1 MLVSLEIRPELQE
14 WMGDIKQVAYDVE
27 DLVDELEDHNSMESQ
42 MSGCVAVGEET
53 RWCCSCSFLMHST
66 RADRMKTIKRRLDF
80 LVKDSVIFS
89 LMQYPFPDV
98 ERFDNEA
105 FDRAAVVGRDNDK
118 AKIKDMI
125 LQSNAQKF
133 SIIPILG
140 LVGLG
145 KTTLARLI
153 FLDQGE
159 GWDFDLRIWISLN
172 RKLNIKMIASD
183 IISQCN
189 HREEKLL
196 DVRTDME
203 IQENFQLLKRCLQEA
218 LHEKHCLIVLDDLS
232 STDKNQLDELKE
244 MLKGTNESIKVLV
257 TTSSEITAELLH
269 TIPPYKL
276 CPLSEDDSWKIFSQ
290 KAFGNC
296 DGDNTD
302 LKKIGKEIVKRCEGI
317 PLLTHSLGLVVQNEV
332 TNVWLAARDE
342 EIWKLERRVATKIEL
357 FSPLYQIYNDFSSTI
372 KLCFLYLSIF
382 PKGSTIDKEK
392 LIQQWIALE
401 IIGSKHD
408 SLPPYVNGEMCI
420 QDFLSIY
427 FLQVRDTHSVY
438 GMDNRVV
445 PTTFYIHNFVHEF
458 ARHVA
463 CDDIIIFD
471 GTKMQKGCA
480 KRQTFQYA
488 LLTCYRV
495 QSTFSHSMLTRT
507 RALHI
512 MNSEAITFPREAF
525 ELLKH
530 LRVLNLSGCCIEEL
544 PASIGCLKRL
554 KYLDVSGVQIQTLPF
569 PVSRLTNLEVLDLS
583 KTCMKELPSFIGNLQ
598 NLKYLNMQGCDKLQ
612 NLPLSLGH
620 LQRLEQLRLSC
631 CRCIAML
638 PDSLCNLIN
647 LRILDLSRCTM
658 LRHLPALFG
667 NLVNLED
674 LSLSSC
680 FNLKQL
686 PESFGNLYFLRFLNL
701 SSCYEL
707 QQFPE
712 SVTNLEKLEVL
723 ILRRCCRLRILP
735 PSFAMIKYLRILDLA
750 GCEALHVSTEML
762 TTNLEYLNL
771 QRCLNLQTQP
781 YYFENFNKL
790 KFLNLS
796 HCLPTVDCLESISYL
811 FNLEYLDLSETSLD
825 IPMSFARLQKLHTL
839 NLTGCAP
846 MHPSSNVH
854 QTWPGILAKITSL
867 KSVLTMDPVLA
878 ASLQGH
884 TECSADYDYHSLTTT
899 DELVIKEIT
908 GGSRGL
914 CIAEQLNLQNRLE
927 VCFLKLEW
935 VPRSQ
940 SAQDQL
946 LEYTDEEVLEK
957 FQPNETLEHF
967 MLVKYTGNVFPTWM
981 MNKLTSLP
989 YLVNLCLFHLH
1000 NCSALPPIGHLQN
1013 LRYLH
1018 IKDMPNLT
1026 NLEMGLSGRPVSLGK
1041 LTHLKLEALNLE
1053 ELSILLSAN
1062 NESPCFMFPNLEELS
1077 VLSCSK
1083 LVFKP
1088 SVPKCAKY
1096 VIKESNMVLSCWQ
1109 PLGPFSSPPIEKVEI
1124 SGCVMPSGWLQWLRS
1139 IQTLEKVVIDGEAFS
1154 SFELQK
1160 IYAFQEAS
1168 GSKISKETV
1177 SSSRTNMSRELTT
1190 EDGALK
1196 AIGIDNSTI
1205 KHIPRFNTTSEL
1217 SVDTISSSKVSTPSK
1232 EIPSTLR
1239 RPDKSKMPALIPG
1252 DGSLNLSLKQVQKV
1266 THNFSPLFE
1275 LGEGGTWAV
1284 YRAVLSD
1291 NQVVI
1296 IRRAKK
1302 GHVQEAKHLMEVKL
1316 LTKINHWSLVRFLGF
1331 IDEKD
1336 ECIRITEYVPNG
1348 TLREHLHDQRK
1359 RILNFNQRIV
1369 IALDIAIALTYLH
1382 LCSGDALICYNLR
1395 TSNILLTESYR
1406 AKVCCSE
1413 LSKSGNIVLLK
1424 GTGGYIDPEY
1434 LETSELTA
1442 KSDVYSFGIILLEII
1457 SSHGPQDWDVLMNHR
1472 QSSVVQWALEKFY
1485 DDLMNEILDYR
1496 MEDRVDGDVV
1506 RDLLSLAL
1514 SCVVSRG
1521 ADRPSIV
1528 VVGER
1533 LWKIWQDHRRNVG
1546 EQHEYQGSW
1555 AEFIEQEGILRH
1567 HKCVL
1572 KRSWEPSTTQQD
1584 WSVYVRQIELVQE
1597 AYDTPWGEEIF
1608 SGSVSLDDITVYS
1621 R

>member
-1 MLVSLEIRPELQE
+1 MLIFAGRHSPVSELLPLANHFTCCGSRPSIEIAMPHGHAAAVVDRLLRRLGSAACRLEVPPNIDGDLAHVWTTLARLQDMLVSLEIRPELQE

-495 QSTFSHSMLTRT
+495 QSTFSHSTLTRT

-569 PVSRLTNLEVLDLS
+569 PVSRLTNL
-583 KTCMKELPSFIGNLQ
+583 
-598 NLKYLNMQGCDKLQ
+598 
-612 NLPLSLGH
+612 
-620 LQRLEQLRLSC
+620 
-631 CRCIAML
+631 
-638 PDSLCNLIN
+638 
-647 LRILDLSRCTM
+647 
-658 LRHLPALFG
+658 
-667 NLVNLED
+667 
-674 LSLSSC
+674 
-680 FNLKQL
+680 
-686 PESFGNLYFLRFLNL
+686 
-701 SSCYEL
+701 
-707 QQFPE
+707 
-712 SVTNLEKLEVL
+712 
-723 ILRRCCRLRILP
+723 
-735 PSFAMIKYLRILDLA
+735 
-750 GCEALHVSTEML
+750 
-762 TTNLEYLNL
+762 
-771 QRCLNLQTQP
+771 
-781 YYFENFNKL
+781 
-790 KFLNLS
+790 
-796 HCLPTVDCLESISYL
+796 
-811 FNLEYLDLSETSLD
+811 
-825 IPMSFARLQKLHTL
+825 
-839 NLTGCAP
+839 
-846 MHPSSNVH
+846 
-854 QTWPGILAKITSL
+854 
-867 KSVLTMDPVLA
+867 
-878 ASLQGH
+878 
-884 TECSADYDYHSLTTT
+884 
-899 DELVIKEIT
+899 
-908 GGSRGL
+908 
-914 CIAEQLNLQNRLE
+914 
-927 VCFLKLEW
+927 
-935 VPRSQ
+935 
-940 SAQDQL
+940 
-946 LEYTDEEVLEK
+946 
-957 FQPNETLEHF
+957 
-967 MLVKYTGNVFPTWM
+967 
-981 MNKLTSLP
+981 
-989 YLVNLCLFHLH
+989 
-1000 NCSALPPIGHLQN
+1000 
-1013 LRYLH
+1013 
-1018 IKDMPNLT
+1018 
-1026 NLEMGLSGRPVSLGK
+1026 
-1041 LTHLKLEALNLE
+1041 
-1053 ELSILLSAN
+1053 
-1062 NESPCFMFPNLEELS
+1062 
-1077 VLSCSK
+1077 
-1083 LVFKP
+1083 
-1088 SVPKCAKY
+1088 
-1096 VIKESNMVLSCWQ
+1096 
-1109 PLGPFSSPPIEKVEI
+1109 
-1124 SGCVMPSGWLQWLRS
+1124 
-1139 IQTLEKVVIDGEAFS
+1139 
-1154 SFELQK
+1154 
-1160 IYAFQEAS
+1160 
-1168 GSKISKETV
+1168 
-1177 SSSRTNMSRELTT
+1177 

-1348 TLREHLHDQRK
+1348 TLREHLH
-1359 RILNFNQRIV
+1359 
-1369 IALDIAIALTYLH
+1369 
-1382 LCSGDALICYNLR
+1382 GDALICYNLR

>member
-1 MLVSLEIRPELQE
+1 MLIFAGRHSPVSELLPLANHFTCCGSRPSIEIAMPHGHAAAVVDRLLRRLGSAACRLEVPPNIDGDLAHVWTTLARLQDMLVSLEIRPELQE

-495 QSTFSHSMLTRT
+495 QSTFSHSTLTRT

-569 PVSRLTNLEVLDLS
+569 P
-583 KTCMKELPSFIGNLQ
+583 
-598 NLKYLNMQGCDKLQ
+598 
-612 NLPLSLGH
+612 
-620 LQRLEQLRLSC
+620 
-631 CRCIAML
+631 
-638 PDSLCNLIN
+638 
-647 LRILDLSRCTM
+647 
-658 LRHLPALFG
+658 
-667 NLVNLED
+667 
-674 LSLSSC
+674 
-680 FNLKQL
+680 
-686 PESFGNLYFLRFLNL
+686 
-701 SSCYEL
+701 
-707 QQFPE
+707 
-712 SVTNLEKLEVL
+712 
-723 ILRRCCRLRILP
+723 
-735 PSFAMIKYLRILDLA
+735 
-750 GCEALHVSTEML
+750 
-762 TTNLEYLNL
+762 
-771 QRCLNLQTQP
+771 
-781 YYFENFNKL
+781 
-790 KFLNLS
+790 
-796 HCLPTVDCLESISYL
+796 
-811 FNLEYLDLSETSLD
+811 
-825 IPMSFARLQKLHTL
+825 
-839 NLTGCAP
+839 
-846 MHPSSNVH
+846 
-854 QTWPGILAKITSL
+854 
-867 KSVLTMDPVLA
+867 
-878 ASLQGH
+878 
-884 TECSADYDYHSLTTT
+884 
-899 DELVIKEIT
+899 
-908 GGSRGL
+908 
-914 CIAEQLNLQNRLE
+914 
-927 VCFLKLEW
+927 
-935 VPRSQ
+935 
-940 SAQDQL
+940 
-946 LEYTDEEVLEK
+946 
-957 FQPNETLEHF
+957 
-967 MLVKYTGNVFPTWM
+967 
-981 MNKLTSLP
+981 
-989 YLVNLCLFHLH
+989 
-1000 NCSALPPIGHLQN
+1000 
-1013 LRYLH
+1013 
-1018 IKDMPNLT
+1018 
-1026 NLEMGLSGRPVSLGK
+1026 
-1041 LTHLKLEALNLE
+1041 
-1053 ELSILLSAN
+1053 
-1062 NESPCFMFPNLEELS
+1062 
-1077 VLSCSK
+1077 
-1083 LVFKP
+1083 
-1088 SVPKCAKY
+1088 
-1096 VIKESNMVLSCWQ
+1096 
-1109 PLGPFSSPPIEKVEI
+1109 
-1124 SGCVMPSGWLQWLRS
+1124 
-1139 IQTLEKVVIDGEAFS
+1139 
-1154 SFELQK
+1154 
-1160 IYAFQEAS
+1160 
-1168 GSKISKETV
+1168 
-1177 SSSRTNMSRELTT
+1177 
-1190 EDGALK
+1190 DGALK

-1369 IALDIAIALTYLH
+1369 IALDVAIALTYLH

>member
-1 MLVSLEIRPELQE
+1 MLIFAGRHSPVSELLPLANHFTCCGSRPSIEIAMPHGHAAAVVDRLLRRLGSAACRLEVPPNIDGDLAHVWTTLARLQDMLVSLEIRPELQE

-427 FLQVRDTHSVY
+427 FLQVRDTHS
-438 GMDNRVV
+438 
-445 PTTFYIHNFVHEF
+445 
-458 ARHVA
+458 
-463 CDDIIIFD
+463 
-471 GTKMQKGCA
+471 
-480 KRQTFQYA
+480 
-488 LLTCYRV
+488 
-495 QSTFSHSMLTRT
+495 
-507 RALHI
+507 
-512 MNSEAITFPREAF
+512 
-525 ELLKH
+525 
-530 LRVLNLSGCCIEEL
+530 
-544 PASIGCLKRL
+544 
-554 KYLDVSGVQIQTLPF
+554 
-569 PVSRLTNLEVLDLS
+569 
-583 KTCMKELPSFIGNLQ
+583 
-598 NLKYLNMQGCDKLQ
+598 
-612 NLPLSLGH
+612 
-620 LQRLEQLRLSC
+620 
-631 CRCIAML
+631 
-638 PDSLCNLIN
+638 
-647 LRILDLSRCTM
+647 
-658 LRHLPALFG
+658 
-667 NLVNLED
+667 
-674 LSLSSC
+674 
-680 FNLKQL
+680 
-686 PESFGNLYFLRFLNL
+686 
-701 SSCYEL
+701 
-707 QQFPE
+707 
-712 SVTNLEKLEVL
+712 
-723 ILRRCCRLRILP
+723 
-735 PSFAMIKYLRILDLA
+735 
-750 GCEALHVSTEML
+750 
-762 TTNLEYLNL
+762 
-771 QRCLNLQTQP
+771 
-781 YYFENFNKL
+781 
-790 KFLNLS
+790 
-796 HCLPTVDCLESISYL
+796 
-811 FNLEYLDLSETSLD
+811 
-825 IPMSFARLQKLHTL
+825 
-839 NLTGCAP
+839 
-846 MHPSSNVH
+846 
-854 QTWPGILAKITSL
+854 
-867 KSVLTMDPVLA
+867 
-878 ASLQGH
+878 
-884 TECSADYDYHSLTTT
+884 
-899 DELVIKEIT
+899 
-908 GGSRGL
+908 
-914 CIAEQLNLQNRLE
+914 
-927 VCFLKLEW
+927 
-935 VPRSQ
+935 
-940 SAQDQL
+940 
-946 LEYTDEEVLEK
+946 
-957 FQPNETLEHF
+957 
-967 MLVKYTGNVFPTWM
+967 
-981 MNKLTSLP
+981 
-989 YLVNLCLFHLH
+989 
-1000 NCSALPPIGHLQN
+1000 
-1013 LRYLH
+1013 
-1018 IKDMPNLT
+1018 
-1026 NLEMGLSGRPVSLGK
+1026 
-1041 LTHLKLEALNLE
+1041 
-1053 ELSILLSAN
+1053 
-1062 NESPCFMFPNLEELS
+1062 
-1077 VLSCSK
+1077 
-1083 LVFKP
+1083 
-1088 SVPKCAKY
+1088 
-1096 VIKESNMVLSCWQ
+1096 
-1109 PLGPFSSPPIEKVEI
+1109 
-1124 SGCVMPSGWLQWLRS
+1124 
-1139 IQTLEKVVIDGEAFS
+1139 
-1154 SFELQK
+1154 
-1160 IYAFQEAS
+1160 
-1168 GSKISKETV
+1168 
-1177 SSSRTNMSRELTT
+1177 
-1190 EDGALK
+1190 DGALK

-1369 IALDIAIALTYLH
+1369 IALDVAIALTYLH

>member
-1 MLVSLEIRPELQE
+1 MLIFAGRHSPVSELLPLANHFTCCGSRPSIEIAMPHGHAAAVVDRLLRRLGSAACRLEVPPNIDGDLAHVWTTLARLQDMLVSLEIRPELQE

-427 FLQVRDTHSVY
+427 FLQVRDTHS
-438 GMDNRVV
+438 
-445 PTTFYIHNFVHEF
+445 
-458 ARHVA
+458 
-463 CDDIIIFD
+463 
-471 GTKMQKGCA
+471 
-480 KRQTFQYA
+480 
-488 LLTCYRV
+488 
-495 QSTFSHSMLTRT
+495 
-507 RALHI
+507 
-512 MNSEAITFPREAF
+512 
-525 ELLKH
+525 
-530 LRVLNLSGCCIEEL
+530 
-544 PASIGCLKRL
+544 
-554 KYLDVSGVQIQTLPF
+554 
-569 PVSRLTNLEVLDLS
+569 
-583 KTCMKELPSFIGNLQ
+583 
-598 NLKYLNMQGCDKLQ
+598 
-612 NLPLSLGH
+612 
-620 LQRLEQLRLSC
+620 
-631 CRCIAML
+631 
-638 PDSLCNLIN
+638 
-647 LRILDLSRCTM
+647 
-658 LRHLPALFG
+658 
-667 NLVNLED
+667 
-674 LSLSSC
+674 
-680 FNLKQL
+680 
-686 PESFGNLYFLRFLNL
+686 
-701 SSCYEL
+701 
-707 QQFPE
+707 
-712 SVTNLEKLEVL
+712 
-723 ILRRCCRLRILP
+723 
-735 PSFAMIKYLRILDLA
+735 
-750 GCEALHVSTEML
+750 
-762 TTNLEYLNL
+762 
-771 QRCLNLQTQP
+771 
-781 YYFENFNKL
+781 
-790 KFLNLS
+790 
-796 HCLPTVDCLESISYL
+796 
-811 FNLEYLDLSETSLD
+811 
-825 IPMSFARLQKLHTL
+825 
-839 NLTGCAP
+839 
-846 MHPSSNVH
+846 
-854 QTWPGILAKITSL
+854 
-867 KSVLTMDPVLA
+867 
-878 ASLQGH
+878 
-884 TECSADYDYHSLTTT
+884 
-899 DELVIKEIT
+899 
-908 GGSRGL
+908 
-914 CIAEQLNLQNRLE
+914 
-927 VCFLKLEW
+927 
-935 VPRSQ
+935 
-940 SAQDQL
+940 
-946 LEYTDEEVLEK
+946 
-957 FQPNETLEHF
+957 
-967 MLVKYTGNVFPTWM
+967 
-981 MNKLTSLP
+981 
-989 YLVNLCLFHLH
+989 
-1000 NCSALPPIGHLQN
+1000 
-1013 LRYLH
+1013 
-1018 IKDMPNLT
+1018 
-1026 NLEMGLSGRPVSLGK
+1026 
-1041 LTHLKLEALNLE
+1041 
-1053 ELSILLSAN
+1053 
-1062 NESPCFMFPNLEELS
+1062 
-1077 VLSCSK
+1077 
-1083 LVFKP
+1083 
-1088 SVPKCAKY
+1088 
-1096 VIKESNMVLSCWQ
+1096 
-1109 PLGPFSSPPIEKVEI
+1109 
-1124 SGCVMPSGWLQWLRS
+1124 
-1139 IQTLEKVVIDGEAFS
+1139 
-1154 SFELQK
+1154 
-1160 IYAFQEAS
+1160 
-1168 GSKISKETV
+1168 
-1177 SSSRTNMSRELTT
+1177 
-1190 EDGALK
+1190 DGALK

-1348 TLREHLHDQRK
+1348 TLREHLH
-1359 RILNFNQRIV
+1359 
-1369 IALDIAIALTYLH
+1369 
-1382 LCSGDALICYNLR
+1382 GDALICYNLR

>member
-1 MLVSLEIRPELQE
+1 MLIFAGRHSPVSELLPLANHFTCCGSRPSIEIAMPHGHAAAVVDRLLRRLGSAACRLEVPPNIDGDLAHVWTTLARLQDMLVSLEIRPELQE

-495 QSTFSHSMLTRT
+495 QSTFSHSTLTRT

-569 PVSRLTNLEVLDLS
+569 P
-583 KTCMKELPSFIGNLQ
+583 
-598 NLKYLNMQGCDKLQ
+598 
-612 NLPLSLGH
+612 
-620 LQRLEQLRLSC
+620 
-631 CRCIAML
+631 
-638 PDSLCNLIN
+638 
-647 LRILDLSRCTM
+647 
-658 LRHLPALFG
+658 
-667 NLVNLED
+667 
-674 LSLSSC
+674 
-680 FNLKQL
+680 
-686 PESFGNLYFLRFLNL
+686 
-701 SSCYEL
+701 
-707 QQFPE
+707 
-712 SVTNLEKLEVL
+712 
-723 ILRRCCRLRILP
+723 
-735 PSFAMIKYLRILDLA
+735 
-750 GCEALHVSTEML
+750 
-762 TTNLEYLNL
+762 
-771 QRCLNLQTQP
+771 
-781 YYFENFNKL
+781 
-790 KFLNLS
+790 
-796 HCLPTVDCLESISYL
+796 
-811 FNLEYLDLSETSLD
+811 
-825 IPMSFARLQKLHTL
+825 
-839 NLTGCAP
+839 
-846 MHPSSNVH
+846 
-854 QTWPGILAKITSL
+854 
-867 KSVLTMDPVLA
+867 
-878 ASLQGH
+878 
-884 TECSADYDYHSLTTT
+884 
-899 DELVIKEIT
+899 
-908 GGSRGL
+908 
-914 CIAEQLNLQNRLE
+914 
-927 VCFLKLEW
+927 
-935 VPRSQ
+935 
-940 SAQDQL
+940 
-946 LEYTDEEVLEK
+946 
-957 FQPNETLEHF
+957 
-967 MLVKYTGNVFPTWM
+967 
-981 MNKLTSLP
+981 
-989 YLVNLCLFHLH
+989 
-1000 NCSALPPIGHLQN
+1000 
-1013 LRYLH
+1013 
-1018 IKDMPNLT
+1018 
-1026 NLEMGLSGRPVSLGK
+1026 
-1041 LTHLKLEALNLE
+1041 
-1053 ELSILLSAN
+1053 
-1062 NESPCFMFPNLEELS
+1062 
-1077 VLSCSK
+1077 
-1083 LVFKP
+1083 
-1088 SVPKCAKY
+1088 
-1096 VIKESNMVLSCWQ
+1096 
-1109 PLGPFSSPPIEKVEI
+1109 
-1124 SGCVMPSGWLQWLRS
+1124 
-1139 IQTLEKVVIDGEAFS
+1139 
-1154 SFELQK
+1154 
-1160 IYAFQEAS
+1160 
-1168 GSKISKETV
+1168 
-1177 SSSRTNMSRELTT
+1177 
-1190 EDGALK
+1190 DGALK

-1348 TLREHLHDQRK
+1348 TLREHLH
-1359 RILNFNQRIV
+1359 
-1369 IALDIAIALTYLH
+1369 
-1382 LCSGDALICYNLR
+1382 GDALICYNLR

>member
-1 MLVSLEIRPELQE
+1 MPHGHAAAVVDRLLRRLGSAACRLEVPPNIDGDLAHVWTTLARLQDMLVSLEIRPELQE

-427 FLQVRDTHSVY
+427 FLQVRDTHS
-438 GMDNRVV
+438 
-445 PTTFYIHNFVHEF
+445 
-458 ARHVA
+458 
-463 CDDIIIFD
+463 
-471 GTKMQKGCA
+471 
-480 KRQTFQYA
+480 
-488 LLTCYRV
+488 
-495 QSTFSHSMLTRT
+495 STFSHSTLTRT

-569 PVSRLTNLEVLDLS
+569 P
-583 KTCMKELPSFIGNLQ
+583 

-914 CIAEQLNLQNRLE
+914 RIAEQLNLQNRLE

-1026 NLEMGLSGRPVSLGK
+1026 NLEMGLSGGPVSLGK

-1139 IQTLEKVVIDGEAFS
+1139 IQTLEKVVIDGEALS

-1168 GSKISKETV
+1168 GSKISKET
-1177 SSSRTNMSRELTT
+1177 
-1190 EDGALK
+1190 DGALK

-1217 SVDTISSSKVSTPSK
+1217 S
-1232 EIPSTLR
+1232 
-1239 RPDKSKMPALIPG
+1239 G
-1252 DGSLNLSLKQVQKV
+1252 
-1266 THNFSPLFE
+1266 
-1275 LGEGGTWAV
+1275 
-1284 YRAVLSD
+1284 
-1291 NQVVI
+1291 
-1296 IRRAKK
+1296 
-1302 GHVQEAKHLMEVKL
+1302 
-1316 LTKINHWSLVRFLGF
+1316 
-1331 IDEKD
+1331 
-1336 ECIRITEYVPNG
+1336 
-1348 TLREHLHDQRK
+1348 
-1359 RILNFNQRIV
+1359 
-1369 IALDIAIALTYLH
+1369 
-1382 LCSGDALICYNLR
+1382 
-1395 TSNILLTESYR
+1395 
-1406 AKVCCSE
+1406 
-1413 LSKSGNIVLLK
+1413 
-1424 GTGGYIDPEY
+1424 
-1434 LETSELTA
+1434 
-1442 KSDVYSFGIILLEII
+1442 
-1457 SSHGPQDWDVLMNHR
+1457 
-1472 QSSVVQWALEKFY
+1472 
-1485 DDLMNEILDYR
+1485 
-1496 MEDRVDGDVV
+1496 
-1506 RDLLSLAL
+1506 
-1514 SCVVSRG
+1514 
-1521 ADRPSIV
+1521 
-1528 VVGER
+1528 
-1533 LWKIWQDHRRNVG
+1533 
-1546 EQHEYQGSW
+1546 
-1555 AEFIEQEGILRH
+1555 
-1567 HKCVL
+1567 
-1572 KRSWEPSTTQQD
+1572 
-1584 WSVYVRQIELVQE
+1584 
-1597 AYDTPWGEEIF
+1597 
-1608 SGSVSLDDITVYS
+1608 
-1621 R
+1621 